1 MSNPLKD
8 VGLSLKELKLV
19 AKARGIKG
27 YESMSEDELL
37 NVLNPLKQKK
47 KQVKNRKQVLLKQE

>member
-37 NVLNPLKQKK
+37 NVLNLLKQKK
-47 KQVKNRKQVLLKQE
+47 KVKNRKQVLLKQE

>member
-37 NVLNPLKQKK
+37 NVLNPLKQTKK
-47 KQVKNRKQVLLKQE
+47 VKNRKQVLLKQE